1 MLTQTLFIPCT
12 PEQQN
17 DINAILAQPGVEY
30 VDMKIVPANGETQN
44 EYACA
49 GVWLVFRQME
59 GGRTLV

>member
-12 PEQQN
+12 PELQN

-30 VDMKIVPANGETQN
+30 VDMKIVPPTADTANDF
-44 EYACA
+44 ACA
-49 GVWLVFRQME
+49 GVWLVFHQVE